1 LYICICKGIT
11 EESLKQQAKPNRGKS
26 HKEILSKLGIGKDC
40 GVCFSHA
47 LDLLNQEKGIEPRR
61 NNSPQNK

>member
-11 EESLKQQAKPNRGKS
+11 EETLKQQANPSRGKS
-26 HKEILSKLGIGKDC
+26 PKEILSKLGIGKDC

-47 LDLLNQEKGIEPRR
+47 LNFLNQEKGIETH
-61 NNSPQNK
+61 NNNPSQKK

>member
-11 EESLKQQAKPNRGKS
+11 EETLKQQANPNRGKS

-47 LDLLNQEKGIEPRR
+47 LNLLNQEKGIETHHTKP
-61 NNSPQNK
+61 PQKK